1 MSHMGQRSWPGSK
14 HDTDKLY
21 ANYISIKPRKEKK
34 TTKTKTQMSNPT
46 VNLIIKS

>member
-21 ANYISIKPRKEKK
+21 ANYISIKLRKEKK
-34 TTKTKTQMSNPT
+34 NNKNQDTDEQPHS
-46 VNLIIKS
+46 